1 MEYFLIAFVVSIGFL
16 ISTLSAAVTS
26 VPPDENESESNSIR
40 SRFESRVNPL
50 DILEIFAYLVSAIM
64 LGVTLNNGSHPY
76 YENYIALFLFLI
88 SFLVLR
94 YIFVGIGIRFYS
106 KIFSAFLPLYKLVT
120 LLVSPFSNMI
130 STMIAA
136 ISNEN
141 MEDASRNEISAL
153 VESAREEGSLD
164 DREYRI
170 LKNIMHFSDILVSDV
185 MTPRTM
191 VFSAKTEATVKDII
205 SLPELKMYSRF
216 PIWSGESLDEN
227 IDGYVM
233 TRDVLHAAL
242 RGEYDIKLSKF
253 AREVYYIPENA
264 ELDVALDKFLKR
276 KQHLFMVVDEYGGI
290 EGLLSMED
298 VLETI
303 LGVEIVD
310 EADRFEDLRE
320 IAKQQR
326 DRRIS
331 QLSSSGEIINDEVVE

>member
-1 MEYFLIAFVVSIGFL
+1 MEYFLIAFVVTIGFL
-16 ISTLSAAVTS
+16 ISTLSAAISS
-26 VPPDENESESNSIR
+26 VPPDDNESDNSLKLN
-40 SRFESRVNPL
+40 FENRVNPL
-50 DILEIFAYLVSAIM
+50 DLLEVFAYVVAAIM
-64 LGVTLNNGSHPY
+64 LGVSLSNGTHAQ
-76 YENYIALFLFLI
+76 YENYTAIVLFTLAL
-88 SFLVLR
+88 LVLR
-94 YIFVGIGIRFYS
+94 FVFYGIGIKFHI
-106 KIFSAFLPLYKLVT
+106 KIYNSFKPLFKLVDF
-120 LLVSPFSNMI
+120 LVSPLSNALSNMI
-130 STMIAA
+130 SVV
-136 ISNEN
+136 SGEKS
-141 MEDASRNEISAL
+141 EDASRNEISAL

-164 DREYRI
+164 DREYNI
-170 LKNIMHFSDILVSDV
+170 LKNIMHFSEVLVSDV

-191 VFSAKTEATVKDII
+191 VFAAKSDATVRDVVNM
-205 SLPELKMYSRF
+205 PELKMYSRF

-227 IDGYVM
+227 IEGYAM

-242 RGEYDIKLSKF
+242 RGELDIKLSKF

-303 LGVEIVD
+303 LGAEIVD
-310 EADRFEDLRE
+310 EADRFEDLRA

-331 QLSSSGEIINDEVVE
+331 QLSSSGEIINDEIKE